1 MTGLEVLREE
11 MLKAGATRQQ
21 VESKTVAL
29 VISCLTH
36 MDYQALFDLEKDIK
50 EAKRKLSDL
59 NLSVE
64 FKRIELR
71 ELAESC
77 QREEEH
83 IEKSKASLNEYI
95 ANFNKSLES
104 METPEARDRLRT
116 AQLFMNTVNID
127 TKYDNTAFIVGLGA
141 LLNGVSYNPL
151 EELKKINPKVTTHA
165 TTLGRI

>member
-29 VISCLTH
+29 VVSCLTH
-36 MDYQALFDLEKDIK
+36 MDYQVIFDLEKDVGAMKCKIKNLSHQIGLK
-50 EAKRKLSDL
+50 EA
-59 NLSVE
+59 
-64 FKRIELR
+64 ELR
-71 ELAESC
+71 SLTNQC
-77 QREEEH
+77 QREEER
-83 IEKSKASLNEYI
+83 IGKSMASLNEYI

-141 LLNGVSYNPL
+141 LLNGISYNPL
-151 EELKKINPKVTTHA
+151 EELKKINPKVTTH
-165 TTLGRI
+165 TTTIRRI

>member
-21 VESKTVAL
+21 AESKTVAL
-29 VISCLTH
+29 VVSCLTN
-36 MDYQALFDLEKDIK
+36 MDYRVIFDLEADVEVMKCKIK
-50 EAKRKLSDL
+50 
-59 NLSVE
+59 NLSYQ
-64 FKRIELR
+64 IGLR
-71 ELAESC
+71 EAELQSLTNRC
-77 QREEEH
+77 QREEEC
-83 IEKSKASLNEYI
+83 IKKNKASLNEYI
-95 ANFNKSLES
+95 ADFNKSLES

-141 LLNGVSYNPL
+141 LLNGISYNPL

>member
-1 MTGLEVLREE
+1 MTGLEALREE

-21 VESKTVAL
+21 VESKTVVL
-29 VISCLTH
+29 VVSCLTH
-36 MDYQALFDLEKDIK
+36 MDYQVIFDLEKDVKVMERKIK
-50 EAKRKLSDL
+50 
-59 NLSVE
+59 NLSYQIGLRE
-64 FKRIELR
+64 AELR
-71 ELAESC
+71 NLTNRC

-83 IEKSKASLNEYI
+83 IKNNKASLNEYI

-141 LLNGVSYNPL
+141 LLNGISYNPL

-165 TTLGRI
+165 TTIRRI